1 MIQRLFVLL
10 LLLAVLTPPV
20 GAAEAVA
27 PANAK
32 KPAPAATVPLP
43 KKPAIPA
50 KPIEQRYLD
59 GLVCLEIQDSAC
71 AQVELAFINPAS
83 SYAKLLQAA
92 IAASGGDF
100 ETALRLLIPL
110 KAENNLIPRAHAS
123 LHATLARAY
132 VLQEN
137 PLPALEHYVKAATYL
152 PAEQQD
158 TNQAALWKVIAGLP
172 REVLLEMRGE
182 GSDDE
187 IQGWIDLA
195 IAAGYSERRAKNIE
209 QWRTAYPNHPVSE
222 KLLASITA
230 LQQQESAKPVS
241 AGVSGK
247 IALLLPLESPAFA
260 AAAQAV
266 QAGFMAAH
274 ALEATPPEV
283 QVYATGSPAQAVEVY
298 KMAVYEGAQWVVG
311 PLPRDEVSALSGML
325 LQVPTLVLNQPEKD
339 FKAQDNLLM
348 LPLSAEAEAR
358 QVARQVRELG
368 LQTAQVVMADAPLA
382 KRVAQ
387 AFSDE
392 WKRLDGT
399 LNTPATIPEAGKLG
413 TLKAVS
419 QSADM
424 IFLAADAAR
433 ARVVRPF
440 MDTATPT
447 YGISQLYDG
456 SPKALGALDMLA
468 VRFVDMPW
476 MLEADNPDYASL
488 RVAAAEFKG
497 ADLQRLFALGVDA
510 YRLLPRLQ
518 DKLAGKVLL
527 EGLTGRISSGQNGL
541 LQRELPLAQFRR
553 EGVVLE
559 NQP

>member
-1 MIQRLFVLL
+1 MLAAFVLP
-10 LLLAVLTPPV
+10 A
-20 GAAEAVA
+20 GAAEK
-27 PANAK
+27 PANPS
-32 KPAPAATVPLP
+32 KPSAAAAPQP

-59 GLVCLEIQDSAC
+59 GLACLETQDSAC

-92 IAASGGDF
+92 IAASSGDF
-100 ETALRLLIPL
+100 ETALRLLVPL
-110 KAENNLIPRAHAS
+110 KAENNLIPQAHAS

-137 PLPALEHYVKAATYL
+137 PLPALEHYVKAAAYL
-152 PAEQQD
+152 PAEKQD
-158 TNQAALWKVIAGLP
+158 ANQVALWKVIAGLP

-230 LQQQESAKPVS
+230 LQQPESAKPVS

-247 IALLLPLESPAFA
+247 IALLLPLESPAFGV
-260 AAAQAV
+260 AAQAV

-274 ALEATPPEV
+274 ALEAAPPEV
-283 QVYATGSPAQAVEVY
+283 QVYATGSPAQAVEAY

-311 PLPRDEVSALSGML
+311 PLPRDEVSVLTDMA

-339 FKAQDNLLM
+339 FEAQDNLLM

-368 LQTAQVVMADAPLA
+368 LQTAQVVMADTPLA

-387 AFSDE
+387 AFSEE

-424 IFLAADAAR
+424 IFLAANAAQ

-440 MDTATPT
+440 MDAATPT

-456 SPKALGALDMLA
+456 SPKALGVLDMLA

-488 RVAAAEFKG
+488 RVAATEFKG

-559 NQP
+559 HQP

>member
-1 MIQRLFVLL
+1 M

-20 GAAEAVA
+20 GAAEAAA

-32 KPAPAATVPLP
+32 KPAPTATVPVP

-59 GLVCLEIQDSAC
+59 GLACLDRQETAC
-71 AQVELAFINPAS
+71 AELELALINPAS
-83 SYAKLLQAA
+83 PYAKLLQAA
-92 IAASGGDF
+92 ITAAAGDF
-100 ETALRLLIPL
+100 ETPLRLLIPL
-110 KAENNLIPRAHAS
+110 KAENNLIPQAHAS

-132 VLQEN
+132 ELQEN
-137 PLPALEHYVKAATYL
+137 PLPALEHRVKAAAYL
-152 PAEQQD
+152 PAEKQD
-158 TNQAALWKVIAGLP
+158 ANQMALWKTISGLP

-209 QWRTAYPNHPVSE
+209 QWRTAYLNHPVGE
-222 KLLASITA
+222 ALLASISSIPTA
-230 LQQQESAKPVS
+230 QAAPNVT
-241 AGVSGK
+241 AAVSGK
-247 IALLLPLESPAFA
+247 IALLLPLESSAFGKA
-260 AAAQAV
+260 ASAV

-274 ALEATPPEV
+274 DLEADQPEV
-283 QVYATGSPAQAVEVY
+283 KVYATGTPEQTLEAYKTAVF
-298 KMAVYEGAQWVVG
+298 EGAHWVVG
-311 PLPRDEVSALSGML
+311 PLTRDEVSALAGL
-325 LQVPTLVLNQPEKD
+325 TLQVPTLMLNQPERD

-358 QVARQVRELG
+358 QIARQVREQG
-368 LQTAQVVMADAPLA
+368 LQTAQVVMADTPLA
-382 KRVAQ
+382 KRVSQ
-387 AFSDE
+387 AFAEE
-392 WKRLDGT
+392 WQRLEGT
-399 LNTPATIPEAGKLG
+399 LNSPVVIPEAAKLAE
-413 TLKAVS
+413 LKVVS

-424 IFLAADAAR
+424 IFLAANAAQ
-433 ARVVRPF
+433 ARIIRPF
-440 MDTATPT
+440 MDKATPT

-456 SPKALGALDMLA
+456 VAKGIGNLDMIA

-518 DKLAGKVLL
+518 DRQASKVLL
-527 EGLTGRISSGQNGL
+527 EGITGQIQAGQNGV
-541 LQRELPLAQFRR
+541 LQRELPMAQFRR
-553 EGVVLE
+553 EGVVSEPL
-559 NQP
+559 P